1 MSTPCP
7 LSYIRT
13 PVDIQKALF
22 LEVMVAAFDW
32 MAAEPEIVP
41 GGSPGPMAAWRRDVR
56 GALPAGHIP

>member
-1 MSTPCP
+1 M
-7 LSYIRT
+7 
-13 PVDIQKALF
+13 A
-22 LEVMVAAFDW
+22 EG